1 MMTDSPQ
8 PLWQHSSAAHHL
20 DVADALEG
28 EVDAAVGHLDDHL
41 LDGLVVV
48 VRVDAVG
55 GAQLAGQ
62 LELALVDVDGDDA
75 AGLGQ
80 RAPMTAERPMPP
92 SPKMATLSPSSPWRC
107 SSRRRC
113 RW

>member
-28 EVDAAVGHLDDHL
+28 EVDAAVGQLDDHL

-80 RAPMTAERPMPP
+80 ARADDRREADAAQPEDGDAL
-92 SPKMATLSPSSPWRC
+92 TLSPWRC
-107 SSRRRC
+107 SARRRC